1 MAVKK
6 SQLYSTLWESCNA
19 LRGSMDA
26 SQYKDYVLMILFVK
40 YLSDKAH
47 QKQTPLQIP
56 EGCYFEDF
64 VALKQND
71 HIGELINEKL
81 EAIREANAI
90 YIGDLTL
97 PNFNDPAKLGETK
110 TRTETLSKLIAEF
123 QRNELNFGLNRA
135 ADDDLLGDAYEY
147 LMKNFAAESGKSK
160 GQFYTPAEVSRVMAK
175 VLHLENLHRAGET
188 IYDPT
193 CGSGSLLLRALNE
206 TSTGK
211 CAIRGQELD
220 STTAALA
227 KLNMLLHGIVTAQIK
242 VGDTLNAPKF
252 TTGGMLETF
261 DICVANPPFS
271 KKNWLDSGGESDEYH
286 RWSSTL
292 LPPYKFGDF
301 AFLLHLIASMKED
314 TGRGA
319 CILPHGVLFRGN
331 SEYDIR
337 KDIIQ
342 KKYIKGIIGLPSN
355 LFFGTGIPAC
365 IFILD
370 KAERSTRKGIF
381 MINAKYGYMKD
392 GAKNRLRE
400 QDIKLIVD
408 TWNNGVD
415 VPHYARFVEWS
426 EIEKND
432 FNLNLSRYITPPD
445 IEVIQDI
452 HAHLNL
458 KGGLP
463 EHDINQMA
471 SYWAACPSLKG
482 NLFSDYT
489 PGYFKLNGDIRAIP
503 QRIAQDA
510 SFKVHTAQY
519 KELITQWLASI
530 KPSMLS
536 ISKNCTPKAIIGPWG
551 ESLLETIPNN
561 SLVNRYD
568 VYNYLMNYWLETV
581 QDDCYMVSNDG
592 WIAQPYT
599 PQPKEKKKKDGTIVK
614 PKEKVATSVY
624 DIVCDLLPVDIVVNE
639 FFFKDI
645 GALDELASKIE
656 EIQGSIDLL
665 LEEKSDYFDDFEKV
679 SDSKVNAALTEVKN
693 GKRKADSETL
703 SVWSE
708 YSSMCK
714 NKKALS
720 KQLSLG
726 HMTLLKAVLKK
737 YQDGLS
743 EDVVR
748 NLVINNKW
756 QQTLKKLFEDAMRI
770 VSNDISESVC
780 KLAKRYEFTLNDIE
794 TELHYYKD
802 KVSSHLYKMGY
813 ESLPQ
818 KESNS
823 SASSSNLVNKVF
835 NGETRLKGFSAEWK
849 SVKISDIA
857 EEITDGP
864 FGSNLK
870 TEHYTDRREARI
882 IQLSNVGESGWNDDN
897 VKYTT
902 FSHAKELKRCIV
914 PGGSIVVAKMMPAGR
929 AIICPDV
936 EEMYIQGSDVVK
948 IVLKEGYNPKFFVYM
963 TKSKAYLDQ
972 IEQNIQGSTRARV
985 SVTKLKTITIPMPS
999 LAEQNTIVEYIEDV
1013 EKEEEAMSKA
1023 INKYQCIREGMMQQL
1038 LIG

>member
-56 EGCYFEDF
+56 DGCFFEDF

-175 VLHLENLHRAGET
+175 VLHLDNLHRAGET

-261 DICVANPPFS
+261 DVCVANPPFS
-271 KKNWLDSGGESDEYH
+271 KKNWLDTGGESDEYH
-286 RWSSTL
+286 RWSANL
-292 LPPYKFGDF
+292 LPPYKCGDF
-301 AFLLHLIASMKED
+301 AFLLHLIASMKEN

-331 SEYDIR
+331 AEYDIR
-337 KDIIQ
+337 KDIVQ

-365 IFILD
+365 IIIID
-370 KAERSTRKGIF
+370 KAERESRKGIF
-381 MINAKYGYMKD
+381 MINAKEGFMKD

-408 TWNNGVD
+408 TWNNWDD
-415 VPHYARFVEWS
+415 VPHYARFVEWA

-432 FNLNLSRYITPPD
+432 YNLNLSRYITPLD
-445 IEVIQDI
+445 SEILQDI

-458 KGGLP
+458 PGGLP
-463 EHDINQMA
+463 EHDIQQLSA
-471 SYWAACPSLKG
+471 YWAACPTLKRT
-482 NLFSDYT
+482 LFSDYT
-489 PGYFKLNGDIRAIP
+489 QGYYKLNCDIPEIGR
-503 QRIAQDA
+503 RISNDE
-510 SFKVHTAQY
+510 SFKSQTAQY
-519 KELITQWLASI
+519 KELVAKWLDTVR
-530 KPSMLS
+530 PSMTAVE
-536 ISKNCTPKAIIGPWG
+536 KNCTPKTIIGPWG
-551 ESLLETIPNN
+551 DSLLAIIPKN
-561 SLVNRYD
+561 SLVYRYD
-568 VYNYLMNYWLETV
+568 VYNYLMNYWLETM

-599 PQPKEKKKKDGTIVK
+599 PQPKEKKKKDGTVEK
-614 PKEKVATSVY
+614 PKVKVAKSIY
-624 DIVCDLLPVDIVVNE
+624 DIVCDLLPVDVIVNE
-639 FFFKDI
+639 FFASEIKTINDLS
-645 GALDELASKIE
+645 AKVDEL
-656 EIQGSIDLL
+656 QGSIDSI
-665 LEEKSDYFDDFEKV
+665 LEDKSDFFDDFEKV
-679 SDSKVNAALTEVKN
+679 SEAKINSAFKEVKKG
-693 GKRKADSETL
+693 GKKVDKETI
-703 SVWSE
+703 SVWSN
-708 YSSMCK
+708 YLDLCK
-714 NKKALS
+714 QKKAVSKELATKHLALLS
-720 KQLSLG
+720 LVREKYLKLTPEETKNLVVDKKWQFDLKQLYIGAMRRVS
-726 HMTLLKAVLKK
+726 
-737 YQDGLS
+737 Q
-743 EDVVR
+743 R
-748 NLVINNKW
+748 INN
-756 QQTLKKLFEDAMRI
+756 E
-770 VSNDISESVC
+770 VSV
-780 KLAKRYEFTLNDIE
+780 LAERYENTLGEIGDDVIDYEN
-794 TELHYYKD
+794 
-802 KVSSHLYKMGY
+802 KVSLHLKEMGY
-813 ESLPQ
+813 
-818 KESNS
+818 
-823 SASSSNLVNKVF
+823 
-835 NGETRLKGFSAEWK
+835 
-849 SVKISDIA
+849 
-857 EEITDGP
+857 
-864 FGSNLK
+864 
-870 TEHYTDRREARI
+870 
-882 IQLSNVGESGWNDDN
+882 IQ
-897 VKYTT
+897 
-902 FSHAKELKRCIV
+902 
-914 PGGSIVVAKMMPAGR
+914 
-929 AIICPDV
+929 
-936 EEMYIQGSDVVK
+936 
-948 IVLKEGYNPKFFVYM
+948 
-963 TKSKAYLDQ
+963 
-972 IEQNIQGSTRARV
+972 
-985 SVTKLKTITIPMPS
+985 
-999 LAEQNTIVEYIEDV
+999 
-1013 EKEEEAMSKA
+1013 
-1023 INKYQCIREGMMQQL
+1023 
-1038 LIG
+1038 

>member
-261 DICVANPPFS
+261 DVCVANPPFS
-271 KKNWLDSGGESDEYH
+271 KKNWLDTGGEHDEYH
-286 RWSSTL
+286 RWSPTL
-292 LPPYKFGDF
+292 LPPYKSGDF
-301 AFLLHLIASMKED
+301 AFLLHLIASMKEN

-319 CILPHGVLFRGN
+319 CILPHGVLFRGG

-337 KDIIQ
+337 KDIVQ
-342 KKYIKGIIGLPSN
+342 KKYIKGIIGLPPN

-365 IFILD
+365 IIIID
-370 KAERSTRKGIF
+370 KASREQRKGIF
-381 MINAKYGYMKD
+381 MINAKAGYMKD

-408 TWNNGVD
+408 TWNKGTD
-415 VPHYARFVEWS
+415 VSHYARFVEWA

-432 FNLNLSRYITPPD
+432 FNLNLSRYITPFD
-445 IEVIQDI
+445 TVILQDI
-452 HAHLNL
+452 HSHLNL
-458 KGGLP
+458 SGGLP
-463 EHDINQMA
+463 EHDIQQMS
-471 SYWAACPSLKG
+471 SYWTACPSLKST
-482 NLFSDYT
+482 LFSDYV
-489 PGYFKLNGDIRAIP
+489 PGYFKLNGQIRDIGK
-503 QRIAQDA
+503 RIAGDE
-510 SFKVHTAQY
+510 SFKSQIAQY
-519 KELITQWLASI
+519 KHLISGWLNSVHE
-530 KPSMLS
+530 SMMAVD
-536 ISKNCTPKAIIGPWG
+536 KNCSPKAIIGPWG
-551 ESLLETIPNN
+551 DSLLATIPEN

-568 VYNYLMNYWLETV
+568 VYNYLMNYWAETV

-592 WIAQPYT
+592 WVAYPYT
-599 PQPKEKKKKDGTIVK
+599 PQPKEKKKKDGTVEK
-614 PKEKVATSVY
+614 PKTKVAVSIY
-624 DIVCDLLPVDIVVNE
+624 DIVCDLLPVEIVVNE
-639 FFFKDI
+639 FFDSEKRAIDSI
-645 GALDELASKIE
+645 SSDLAK
-656 EIQGSIDLL
+656 IQGMIDTL
-665 LEEKSDYFDDFEKV
+665 LEEKSEFFDDFEKV
-679 SDSKVNAALTEVKN
+679 SESKVGSALKDAKRGVK
-693 GKRKADSETL
+693 KIDEETMNIWFVYL
-703 SVWSE
+703 DL
-708 YSSMCK
+708 CK
-714 NKKALS
+714 SKKAKS
-720 KQLSLG
+720 KELATS
-726 HMTLLKAVLKK
+726 HMALLKNVFSK
-737 YQDGLS
+737 YEELSQDEVRAL
-743 EDVVR
+743 VVDD
-748 NLVINNKW
+748 KW
-756 QQTLKKLFEDAMRI
+756 QSSLNTLFIGAMDI
-770 VSNDISESVC
+770 VSNGITERVTSM
-780 KLAKRYEFTLNDIE
+780 AQRYEFTLDDIGKNVVKFE
-794 TELHYYKD
+794 D
-802 KVSSHLYKMGY
+802 KVSCHFQEMGVANGLLTGSIRLPGFSGPWKQKNLGKCATIKARIGWQGLTTNEYLDTGDYYLITGTDFYDGGINWGGCHFVSKERFEQDPYIKIQEQDVLITKDGTIGKVAYLENISGPGTLNSGVFVIRTKDKEISQRYLAKVFISKYFDDFIDSIVAGSTIIHLYQKDIVQFDFYVPPTIEEQNAICDILEDIDNEIKALSTKLNKYKM
-813 ESLPQ
+813 
-818 KESNS
+818 
-823 SASSSNLVNKVF
+823 
-835 NGETRLKGFSAEWK
+835 LKQG
-849 SVKISDIA
+849 
-857 EEITDGP
+857 
-864 FGSNLK
+864 
-870 TEHYTDRREARI
+870 I
-882 IQLSNVGESGWNDDN
+882 IQGL
-897 VKYTT
+897 
-902 FSHAKELKRCIV
+902 L
-914 PGGSIVVAKMMPAGR
+914 
-929 AIICPDV
+929 V
-936 EEMYIQGSDVVK
+936 E
-948 IVLKEGYNPKFFVYM
+948 
-963 TKSKAYLDQ
+963 
-972 IEQNIQGSTRARV
+972 
-985 SVTKLKTITIPMPS
+985 
-999 LAEQNTIVEYIEDV
+999 
-1013 EKEEEAMSKA
+1013 
-1023 INKYQCIREGMMQQL
+1023 
-1038 LIG
+1038 

>member
-261 DICVANPPFS
+261 DVCVANPPFS
-271 KKNWLDSGGESDEYH
+271 KKNWLDTGSESDEYH
-286 RWSSTL
+286 RWSASL
-292 LPPYKFGDF
+292 LPPYKCGDF
-301 AFLLHLIASMKED
+301 AFLLHLIASMKEN

-331 SEYDIR
+331 AEYDIR
-337 KDIIQ
+337 KDIVK

-365 IFILD
+365 IIIID
-370 KAERSTRKGIF
+370 KAERESREGIF
-381 MINAKYGYMKD
+381 MINAKDGFIKD

-408 TWNNGVD
+408 TWNNWND
-415 VPHYARFVEWS
+415 IPNYARFVKWA

-432 FNLNLSRYITPPD
+432 YNLNLSRYITPLD
-445 IEVIQDI
+445 TEILQDI
-452 HAHLNL
+452 HAHINL
-458 KGGLP
+458 RGGLP
-463 EHDINQMA
+463 EHDIQQMTP
-471 SYWAACPSLKG
+471 YWAACPSLKRS
-482 NLFSDYT
+482 LFSDYT
-489 PGYFKLNGDIRAIP
+489 PGYFKLNVDIRD
-503 QRIAQDA
+503 IAQCISGDD
-510 SFKVHTAQY
+510 SFIAQTAHY
-519 KELITQWLASI
+519 KELISHWLDTVRD
-530 KPSMLS
+530 SMMAVA
-536 ISKNCTPKAIIGPWG
+536 KDCAPKSIIGPWG
-551 ESLLETIPNN
+551 DSLLSTIPEN

-568 VYNYLMNYWLETV
+568 VYNYLMNYWLDTM

-599 PQPKEKKKKDGTIVK
+599 PQPKEKKKKDGTIEK
-614 PKEKVATSVY
+614 PKVKVATTIN
-624 DIVCDLLPVDIVVNE
+624 DIVCDLLPVEIIVNE
-639 FFFKDI
+639 FF
-645 GALDELASKIE
+645 
-656 EIQGSIDLL
+656 
-665 LEEKSDYFDDFEKV
+665 KSDKIAIDDLSAKVDETQGRIDAILEDKADYFEDFEKV
-679 SDSKVNAALTEVKN
+679 SEAKINGAIKEVKK
-693 GKRKADSETL
+693 GVKKVDKETI
-703 SVWSE
+703 SVWEE
-708 YSSMCK
+708 YLALCK
-714 NKKALS
+714 QK
-720 KQLSLG
+720 KQLSKTLSIS
-726 HMTLLKAVLKK
+726 HLTLLKNVFLKYENGLTSDQIQLLVVDK
-737 YQDGLS
+737 KWSVSLYNLFDG
-743 EDVVR
+743 
-748 NLVINNKW
+748 
-756 QQTLKKLFEDAMRI
+756 AMRK
-770 VSNDISESVC
+770 VSLQITSDITS
-780 KLAKRYEFTLNDIE
+780 LAKRYEDTLRDLDE
-794 TELHYYKD
+794 EVVSLEK
-802 KVSSHLYKMGY
+802 KVGSHLIDMG
-813 ESLPQ
+813 
-818 KESNS
+818 
-823 SASSSNLVNKVF
+823 F
-835 NGETRLKGFSAEWK
+835 
-849 SVKISDIA
+849 
-857 EEITDGP
+857 
-864 FGSNLK
+864 
-870 TEHYTDRREARI
+870 
-882 IQLSNVGESGWNDDN
+882 
-897 VKYTT
+897 
-902 FSHAKELKRCIV
+902 
-914 PGGSIVVAKMMPAGR
+914 
-929 AIICPDV
+929 
-936 EEMYIQGSDVVK
+936 
-948 IVLKEGYNPKFFVYM
+948 
-963 TKSKAYLDQ
+963 
-972 IEQNIQGSTRARV
+972 
-985 SVTKLKTITIPMPS
+985 
-999 LAEQNTIVEYIEDV
+999 EYD
-1013 EKEEEAMSKA
+1013 
-1023 INKYQCIREGMMQQL
+1023 
-1038 LIG
+1038 

>member
-47 QKQTPLQIP
+47 QKQTPLKIP
-56 EGCYFEDF
+56 DGCYFEDF

-90 YIGDLTL
+90 FIGDLTL

-175 VLHLENLHRAGET
+175 VLHLEELHRAGET

-193 CGSGSLLLRALNE
+193 CGSGSLLLRALSE
-206 TSTGK
+206 TSTFR
-211 CAIRGQELD
+211 CSLRGQELD

-242 VGDTLNAPKF
+242 VGDTLNDPKF

-286 RWSSTL
+286 RWSANL
-292 LPPYKFGDF
+292 LPPYKYGDF
-301 AFLLHLIASMKED
+301 AFLLHLIASMKEN

-365 IFILD
+365 IFIID
-370 KAERSTRKGIF
+370 KAERSSRKGIF
-381 MINAKYGYMKD
+381 MINAKYGYTKD

-408 TWNNGVD
+408 TWNNGED
-415 VPHYARFVEWS
+415 VPHYARFVEWA

-445 IEVIQDI
+445 TEIIQDI
-452 HAHLNL
+452 YAHLNL

-463 EHDINQMA
+463 EHDIQQMSA
-471 SYWAACPSLKG
+471 YWAACPSLKG
-482 NLFSDYT
+482 NLFSDYK
-489 PGYFKLNGDIRAIP
+489 PGYFKLNGDIRGIP
-503 QRIAQDA
+503 LCIAQDA
-510 SFKVHTAQY
+510 SFKAQTAQY
-519 KELITQWLASI
+519 RKLITDWLASI
-530 KPSMLS
+530 KTSMLS
-536 ISKNCTPKAIIGPWG
+536 IDKNCKPKAIIGPWG
-551 ESLLETIPNN
+551 DSLLATIPDN

-568 VYNYLMNYWLETV
+568 VYNYLMNYWLGTM

-592 WIAQPYT
+592 WTAQPYT

-614 PKEKVATSVY
+614 PKEKIASSVY
-624 DIVCDLLPVDIVVNE
+624 DIVCDLLPVEIVVNE
-639 FFFKDI
+639 FFSKDFN
-645 GALDELASKIE
+645 ALNDLASKID
-656 EIQGSIDLL
+656 EIQGVIDLL
-665 LEEKSDYFDDFEKV
+665 LEEKAEFFEDFEKV
-679 SDSKVNAALTEVKN
+679 SDAKVNAALNEVKK
-693 GKRKADSETL
+693 GKRKADKETI
-703 SVWSE
+703 SVWVE
-708 YSSMCK
+708 YSSLCK
-714 NKKALS
+714 DKKALS
-720 KQLSLG
+720 KQLALG
-726 HMTLLKAVLKK
+726 HLSLLKAVIKK
-737 YQDGLS
+737 YQTGLS

-748 NLVINNKW
+748 TLVVNNKW
-756 QQTLKKLFEDAMRI
+756 QFTLNRLFEDAMRI
-770 VSNDISESVC
+770 VSNEISITVS
-780 KLAKRYEFTLNDIE
+780 KLAKRYEYSLNDIE
-794 TELHYYKD
+794 AELRYYKD
-802 KVSSHLYKMGY
+802 KVTSHLNYMGY
-813 ESLPQ
+813 EFEHPEISDSSVLSNRLVKKVLN
-818 KESNS
+818 KEM
-823 SASSSNLVNKVF
+823 
-835 NGETRLKGFSAEWK
+835 RLKGFSSEWK

-882 IQLSNVGESGWNDDN
+882 IQLSNVGETGWNDNN

-914 PGGSIVVAKMMPAGR
+914 PGGSVVVAKMMPAGR

-936 EEMYIQGSDVVK
+936 EDMYIQGSDVVK
-948 IVLKEGYNPKFFVYM
+948 IILKEGYNPKFFVYM
-963 TKSKAYLDQ
+963 TKTKGYLDQ

-999 LAEQNTIVEYIEDV
+999 LEEQNTIVEYIEDI
-1013 EKEEEAMSKA
+1013 EKEEAAMNLA